1 VHGARLTADYLAIR
15 AAPLAASVQSD
26 QIKKPYNLKEKEE
39 WILILKK
46 IIGQDPPARQDFA
59 QYQIQPA

>member
-1 VHGARLTADYLAIR
+1 MIDTIRLKEKGQR
-15 AAPLAASVQSD
+15 QQVEG
-26 QIKKPYNLKEKEE
+26 KEKEE